1 MKHGILP
8 ARAARTVTAVAA
20 AIAISVG
27 TASAAAAVTTDYHP
41 TTESRTFAT
50 TDGGWTS
57 GTTRSSVLCINGVT
71 CPVVTNSFVATG
83 GADGDGF
90 IRTQSGPT
98 TVASLLNTT
107 TATWTSP
114 DFVYDGAAG
123 ATPDSVFFS
132 LARRVTAGSLLAVQL
147 SNPRY
152 RVVLDNVD
160 SSTSRTLVNR
170 LLTNQAT
177 WDTIDA
183 VDVDPANLTIG
194 THYRLRI
201 VTQLPALAVV
211 LTAGT
216 FDYDNVLLRATKND
230 PVPGDVDGDG
240 VPDTSD
246 NCVNTPN
253 ASQVDT
259 DGDSIG
265 DACDATPGDPDTD
278 GDGVPDSEDN
288 CVQEPNANQTDTDH
302 DGIGDACD
310 STPTVPDVDTD
321 VDGVPDVTDNC
332 DTTKNPNQSDTDKDG
347 IGNACDSTPNGP
359 DTDATASPTPPTTVS
374 TSPTPDSPTRTATA
388 SATRATAP
396 PAVPTPAPARA
407 RPRRSRS
414 VEPPVRRSQ
423 APTPTT

>member
-57 GTTRSSVLCINGVT
+57 GTTRSSVLCVNGVT

-160 SSTSRTLVNR
+160 NSTSRTLVNR

-183 VDVDPANLTIG
+183 VDVDPADLTIG
-194 THYRLRI
+194 THYRFRI
-201 VTQLPALAVV
+201 ITQLPALAVV

-259 DGDSIG
+259 DGDNIG
-265 DACDATPGDPDTD
+265 DACDATPGEPDTD
-278 GDGVPDSEDN
+278 GDGVPDTEDN
-288 CVQEPNANQTDTDH
+288 CVNEPNPPRPTPTVTPSATRAT
-302 DGIGDACD
+302 APRRCPT
-310 STPTVPDVDTD
+310 STPTV
-321 VDGVPDVTDNC
+321 
-332 DTTKNPNQSDTDKDG
+332 
-347 IGNACDSTPNGP
+347 TPCR
-359 DTDATASPTPPTTVS
+359 TPPTTA
-374 TSPTPDSPTRTATA
+374 TRPRTRTSPTRTVTA

-396 PAVPTPAPARA
+396 RTVPTRMVTAL
-407 RPRRSRS
+407 
-414 VEPPVRRSQ
+414 
-423 APTPTT
+423 PTPLTTA